1 MFLENILIFITQW
14 VSSAMT
20 MQTVRKWAEVDTY
33 VHNYQL
39 VPYVIVITYLG
50 LVKPKWQLP

>member
-1 MFLENILIFITQW
+1 
-14 VSSAMT
+14 MT

-50 LVKPKWQLP
+50 LIKPK